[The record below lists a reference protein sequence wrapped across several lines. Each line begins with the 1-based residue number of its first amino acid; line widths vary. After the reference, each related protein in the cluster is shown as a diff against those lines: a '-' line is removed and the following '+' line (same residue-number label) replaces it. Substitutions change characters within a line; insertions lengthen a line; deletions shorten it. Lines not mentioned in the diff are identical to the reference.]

1 MAGNTNDD
9 DEELKEQQHFQHVI
23 DTFMYYK
30 SSSQK
35 RVQRKIKAFETLSKK
50 QQDMI
55 PTLKIRLE
63 RALKAVDINF
73 EFIKNIVFCADEM
86 FVNSDMKNG
95 INQGDSEPITKD
107 DIDRV
112 LSTLSQCVRDWSS
125 DGEEERKMCYEP
137 IINELSELY
146 PTDVFDRKKINVLI
160 PGAGLGRLLF
170 DISQN
175 GFNCHGNEFS
185 LYMLFASNFILNYCP
200 KVGCVTVFPWIHHTS
215 NVLSN
220 DDQMREVKLPDVNT
234 QEMDGER
241 ISMGA
246 GDFLEVY
253 TKPNCW
259 DCIAMSFFLDTAHN
273 VIEYIE
279 KVWQILKP
287 GGYWINFGPLL
298 YHFADVADQFSIE
311 LTYDELRK
319 VILED
324 FKFKLIKE
332 QTGVKATYVQNKE
345 SMLKTEFECI
355 FFVVQKPLL
364 V

>member
-112 LSTLSQCVRDWSS
+112 HSTLSQCVRDWS
-125 DGEEERKMCYEP
+125 
-137 IINELSELY
+137 
-146 PTDVFDRKKINVLI
+146 
-160 PGAGLGRLLF
+160 
-170 DISQN
+170 
-175 GFNCHGNEFS
+175 
-185 LYMLFASNFILNYCP
+185 
-200 KVGCVTVFPWIHHTS
+200 
-215 NVLSN
+215 
-220 DDQMREVKLPDVNT
+220 
-234 QEMDGER
+234 
-241 ISMGA
+241 
-246 GDFLEVY
+246 
-253 TKPNCW
+253 
-259 DCIAMSFFLDTAHN
+259 
-273 VIEYIE
+273 
-279 KVWQILKP
+279 
-287 GGYWINFGPLL
+287 
-298 YHFADVADQFSIE
+298 
-311 LTYDELRK
+311 
-319 VILED
+319 
-324 FKFKLIKE
+324 
-332 QTGVKATYVQNKE
+332 
-345 SMLKTEFECI
+345 
-355 FFVVQKPLL
+355 
-364 V
+364 